1 MNHRVALI
9 TGSSKGIGRAIA
21 IQLAKDGFDVVINY
35 NGSHEKAL
43 ETERLCQVHGVKTL
57 TLQCDVSDY
66 DAVNTM
72 IQTIIEAFG
81 QLDVLVN
88 NSGITK
94 DNLILR
100 MSEADFDS
108 VVDVNLKGTFNTIKS
123 VSKMMFKAKYG
134 RIVNLSSVIGLTG
147 NLGQS
152 NYAASKA
159 GVIGLSKSVAREF
172 ASKNITCNV
181 VAPGYIETDMTES
194 LPDSVKTTVLA
205 HIPMKRL
212 GRVEDVAGVVSFLV
226 SEKAD
231 YITGQV
237 IVVDGGMVT

>member
-1 MNHRVALI
+1 MSHNVALV
-9 TGSSKGIGRAIA
+9 TGASKGIGRAIA
-21 IQLAKDGFDVVINY
+21 IQLAKDGYDVVINY
-35 NGSHEKAL
+35 NGSYDKAL
-43 ETERLCQVHGVKTL
+43 ETERLCQVYGVKTL
-57 TLQCDVSDY
+57 TLQCDVSEY
-66 DAVNTM
+66 DAVSMM
-72 IQTIIEAFG
+72 IQTIVETFG
-81 QLDVLVN
+81 QIDVLVN

-100 MSEADFDS
+100 MSEADFDN
-108 VVDVNLKGTFNTIKS
+108 VVDVNLKGTFNTIKC
-123 VSKMMFKAKYG
+123 VSKVMFKAKFG
-134 RIVNLSSVIGLTG
+134 RIINLASVIGLTG
-147 NLGQS
+147 NLGQA

-194 LPDSVKTTVLA
+194 LPDSVKDTVLN
-205 HIPMKRL
+205 HIPMKRF
-212 GRVEDVAGVVSFLV
+212 GKAEDIAGIVSFLV